1 MGVEIVAHR
10 GANTLAP
17 VNTLSAARACLEM
30 QVDWLELDVRTS
42 SDGKLYNM
50 HDRTLART
58 TGGAETRA
66 LSQLDSREIDSLD
79 AGGWF
84 APEFAG
90 ERVPRIET
98 LIEEFLGK
106 MRFYFDVKEA
116 ELGALVELVE
126 RYDIRHQSFF
136 WFWNPLTA
144 RAFRKL
150 APHLSLKINAGTV
163 AGLRRARRRYGAQ
176 IIECDFDA
184 LSDRLVERCHEEG
197 MKLMVR
203 IEDND
208 PDGFRRIIESGADM
222 VNLDHVAEFR
232 KVNDN
237 GRRVE

>member
-1 MGVEIVAHR
+1 VGVEIVAHR

-17 VNTLSAARACLEM
+17 ENTLSAARVCLEM
-30 QVDWLELDVRTS
+30 QVDWLEVDVRTS
-42 SDGKLYNM
+42 RDGKLYNM
-50 HDRTLART
+50 HDRSLGRT
-58 TGGAETRA
+58 TAGAETRA

-84 APEFAG
+84 APQFSG
-90 ERVPRIET
+90 ERIPRIET
-98 LIEEFLGK
+98 LIEELLGK
-106 MRFYFDVKEA
+106 MHFYFDVKEA
-116 ELGALVELVE
+116 NLDALVELVS
-126 RYDIRHQSFF
+126 RYHIQEQCFF

-150 APHLSLKINAGTV
+150 APHLCLKINAATV
-163 AGLRRARRRYGAQ
+163 SGVRRARRRYGAQ
-176 IIECDFDA
+176 IIECKMDV
-184 LSDRLVERCHEEG
+184 LNERLVEGCHEAG

-237 GRRVE
+237 

>member
-17 VNTLSAARACLEM
+17 ENTLSAARACLEM
-30 QVDWLELDVRTS
+30 QVDWLEVDVRTS
-42 SDGKLYNM
+42 RDGKLYNM

-66 LSQLDSREIDSLD
+66 LSQLDSDEIDSLD

-84 APEFAG
+84 APQFAG
-90 ERVPRIET
+90 ERIPRIET
-98 LIEEFLGK
+98 LIEEFRGK

-116 ELGALVELVE
+116 SLEALVELVN
-126 RYDIRHQSFF
+126 RYDIQEQSFF
-136 WFWNPLTA
+136 WFWNPITA
-144 RAFRKL
+144 RAFRRL
-150 APHLSLKINAGTV
+150 APHLALKINASTV
-163 AGLRRARRRYGAQ
+163 SGVRRARRRYGAR
-176 IIECDFDA
+176 IIECNLGV
-184 LSDRLVERCHEEG
+184 LSDRFVESCHEAG

-203 IEDND
+203 IENND

>member
-17 VNTLSAARACLEM
+17 ENTLSAATACLEM
-30 QVDWLELDVRTS
+30 QVDWLEVDVRTS

-50 HDRTLART
+50 HDRTLGRT
-58 TGGAETRA
+58 TGGTETRA

-84 APEFAG
+84 APQFAG
-90 ERVPRIET
+90 ERIPRIET

-116 ELGALVELVE
+116 NLDALVELVD
-126 RYDIRHQSFF
+126 RYDIREQSFF

-144 RAFRKL
+144 RAFSKR
-150 APHLSLKINAGTV
+150 APHLSLKINAATV
-163 AGLRRARRRYGAQ
+163 PGLRRARRRYGAR
-176 IIECDFDA
+176 IIECNTNV
-184 LSDRLVERCHEEG
+184 LGDRLVESCHAEG

-203 IEDND
+203 IGDND